1 MSAAAAIS
9 GRRAFAE
16 MMITGGA
23 TLLLYPLSWGLRK
36 VFDPGMTE
44 YHVSFVF
51 FYLAWVINDPHFAVT
66 YLLFYRDIKKRAL
79 SPETPLAQRARWIF
93 SGVIAPIVLVT
104 WGILAIRMKS
114 AVVLGAQVQFM
125 YMLVGWHYVKQGFGV
140 VNVLG
145 ARRGFRLD
153 VWERRAILFHCFAGW
168 AYAWASPASPPRD
181 FEEKGVIYTGIAHPR
196 WLEVLS
202 LGALIVSCVGLVAVV
217 VLRKKRTGKFMPFS
231 PVVGLLMSI
240 WSWTIFS
247 GIDPLVR
254 YAIPALHSIQYL
266 FFVYLLG
273 KNKARAE
280 EGAPKFGRPV
290 AVRLAFLTLGALAL
304 GAILFHFLPEF
315 LDLAFWKKA
324 PAGDVPDPIGDTPF
338 FAAVFTFV
346 NVHHYFMDHV
356 IWRRENPE
364 TKYLQDVPAKPI
376 PAPAAVPE
384 RLAA

>member
-1 MSAAAAIS
+1 MV
-9 GRRAFAE
+9 
-16 MMITGGA
+16 TGGA
-23 TLLLYPLSWGLRK
+23 TLLLYPLSYLLRK
-36 VFDPGMTE
+36 IFDPGMTE
-44 YHVSFVF
+44 YHVSFFF

-66 YLLFYRDIKKRAL
+66 YLLFYRDIKRRAL

-93 SGVIAPIVLVT
+93 SGVIAPIA
-104 WGILAIRMKS
+104 LAAWCVIAIKMRS
-114 AVVLGAQVQFM
+114 AVVLGAMVQLM

-140 VNVLG
+140 VNVLS
-145 ARRGFRLD
+145 ARRGVRLTS
-153 VWERRAILFHCFAGW
+153 WERRAILAHCFAGW

-181 FEEKGVIYTGIAHPR
+181 FEEKGVVYEGIAHPR

-202 LGALIVSCVGLVAVV
+202 LGALIASSVALVAVLV
-217 VLRKKRTGKFMPFS
+217 WRKKRDGKFLPFG
-231 PVVGLLMSI
+231 PLVGLLMAI

-247 GIDPLVR
+247 GVDPLLR

-266 FFVYLLG
+266 FFVYLIG

-280 EGAPKFGRPV
+280 EGYPKFGRPV
-290 AVRLAFLTLGALAL
+290 AVRLAFLSLGALGL

-315 LDLAFWKKA
+315 LDLAFWKKT
-324 PAGDVPDPIGDTPF
+324 PAGDIPDPIGDTPY
-338 FAAVFTFV
+338 FAAVFTFI

-364 TKYLQDVPAKPI
+364 TKYLQDVPAAPKPVPEEI
-376 PAPAAVPE
+376 PE

>member
-1 MSAAAAIS
+1 
-9 GRRAFAE
+9 

-36 VFDPGMTE
+36 IFDPGMTE

-79 SPETPLAQRARWIF
+79 SPETPLFQRGRWIVA
-93 SGVIAPIVLVT
+93 GIIVPIALFVWSVV
-104 WGILAIRMKS
+104 AIRMRS
-114 AVVLGAQVQFM
+114 ATVLGAQVQFM

-140 VNVLG
+140 VNVLAARQG
-145 ARRGFRLD
+145 ARLNPT
-153 VWERRAILFHCFAGW
+153 ERWTILAHCFAGW
-168 AYAWASPASPPRD
+168 AYAWASPASPARD
-181 FEEKGVIYTGIAHPR
+181 FEEKGVVYEGIAHPR
-196 WLEVLS
+196 WLEVVS
-202 LGALIVSCVGLVAVV
+202 LGALVASSIAVVAVL
-217 VLRKKRTGKFMPFS
+217 VLRKKREGKFFPFG
-231 PVVGLLMSI
+231 PLVGLFMSI

-247 GIDPLVR
+247 GIDPLLR

-273 KNKARAE
+273 RNKARDE
-280 EGAPKFGRPV
+280 EGAPRFGRPV
-290 AVRLAFLTLGALAL
+290 AVRVGVLALGALGL

-315 LDLAFWKKA
+315 LDLAFWKKT

-364 TKYLQDVPAKPI
+364 TKYLQDVPKKSATP
-376 PAPAAVPE
+376 PAAVPE